1 MKQELHFTI
10 NQKGGCGKTHLAWS
24 HLLRG
29 LHHNISC
36 TAIDT
41 DPSNSSLADYAGLP
55 VKTIEIMDES
65 GLEIQPEKWDKLIY
79 HLLDNV
85 KEHLTVVDLGA
96 TAFQSFVSYCVNSQ
110 IMPLLQEKFNIYLN
124 IPIVGGEALN
134 DTLNGMEYLVEL
146 FGDNTKIVVWANEYF
161 GKLIDEHGNSFEETE
176 AYQSVKEKL
185 YGVIY
190 LRKSSQ
196 LHDLAM
202 TKMKPANLTYEEVKE
217 NKSKSFQ
224 LLEMMR
230 IKQVLDNTFQ
240 MMDAVFE
247 IPNQKKT
254 KEKTA

>member
-1 MKQELHFTI
+1 
-10 NQKGGCGKTHLAWS
+10 
-24 HLLRG
+24 
-29 LHHNISC
+29 
-36 TAIDT
+36 
-41 DPSNSSLADYAGLP
+41 LADYAGLP

-161 GKLIDEHGNSFEETE
+161 GKLIDEHANSFEETD

-196 LHDLAM
+196 LHDLAI
-202 TKMKPANLTYEEVKE
+202 TKMKTAKLTYEEVKE
-217 NKSKSFQ
+217 NKSNSFQ

-240 MMDAVFE
+240 MMDVVFD
-247 IPNQKKT
+247 IPNPKQT
-254 KEKTA
+254 KEEKR

>member
-1 MKQELHFTI
+1 MKKELHFTI

-24 HLLRG
+24 HLSRALDHG
-29 LHHNISC
+29 ISS

-41 DPSNSSLADYAGLP
+41 DPSNSSLADYTGMP
-55 VKTIEIMDES
+55 VKTIDIMDES

-79 HLLDNV
+79 YLLDTIT
-85 KEHLTVVDLGA
+85 EHLTVVDLGA
-96 TAFQSFVSYCVNSQ
+96 TAFQSFVSYCINSQ
-110 IMPLLQEKFNIYLN
+110 IMPLLSEKFDIYLN

-146 FGDNTKIVVWANEYF
+146 FGDDTKIVVWANEFF
-161 GKLIDEHGNSFEETE
+161 GKLIDEHGNSLEETK

-196 LHDLAM
+196 LHDMAIA
-202 TKMKPANLTYEEVKE
+202 KMKTAKLTYEEVKQ
-217 NKSKSFQ
+217 NKSGSFQ

-230 IKQVLDNTFQ
+230 IKQVLDNTYQ
-240 MMDAVFE
+240 MMDAVFD
-247 IPNQKKT
+247 IPTTKQS
-254 KEKTA
+254 KEKTK

>member
-1 MKQELHFTI
+1 
-10 NQKGGCGKTHLAWS
+10 
-24 HLLRG
+24 
-29 LHHNISC
+29 
-36 TAIDT
+36 
-41 DPSNSSLADYAGLP
+41 LADYAGLP

-85 KEHLTVVDLGA
+85 QEHLTVVDLGA

-196 LHDLAM
+196 LHDLAI
-202 TKMKPANLTYEEVKE
+202 TKMKTAKLTYEEVKE

-247 IPNQKKT
+247 IPNQKQT

>member
-24 HLLRG
+24 HLLRA
-29 LHHNISC
+29 LHHGISS

-79 HLLDNV
+79 HLLDDV
-85 KEHLTVVDLGA
+85 TEYLTVVDLGA
-96 TAFQSFVSYCVNSQ
+96 TAFQSFVSYCINSQ

-146 FGDNTKIVVWANEYF
+146 FGDNTKIVVWANEFF

-176 AYQSVKEKL
+176 AYKKVKQKL

-196 LHDLAM
+196 LHDLAIA
-202 TKMKPANLTYEEVKE
+202 KMKTAKLTYEEVKE
-217 NKSKSFQ
+217 NKSRSFQ

-247 IPNQKKT
+247 IPNPKQT
-254 KEKTA
+254 KEKTK